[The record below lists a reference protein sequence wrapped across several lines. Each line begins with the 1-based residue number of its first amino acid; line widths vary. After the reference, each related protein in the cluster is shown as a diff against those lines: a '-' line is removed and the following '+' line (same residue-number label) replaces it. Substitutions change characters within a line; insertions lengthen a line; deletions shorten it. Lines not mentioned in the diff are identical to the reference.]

1 MSKRKQEDDA
11 RLVRAIETGDRTAA
25 SLLWRRH
32 APMVCRI
39 VRRHLGGSTDVEDL
53 AQEVFLIVFRKLPD
67 LRTPASLKSFIAGVT
82 ARACLEQRRKLAV
95 RQRTPT
101 PERETPDRELVPRE
115 VEARIA
121 LSRFLA
127 VLGRVHPTDR
137 TATMLRYLELRGLN
151 DIASALDLSLATVKR
166 RIARGSAKVALLAE
180 RDPFLAPYAVA
191 SK

>member
-1 MSKRKQEDDA
+1 MSTRKREDDA
-11 RLVRAIETGDRTAA
+11 RLVRAVETGDRHAA

-32 APMVCRI
+32 APMVDRI
-39 VRRHLGGSTDVEDL
+39 LRRHLGRSTDAEDL
-53 AQEVFLIVFRKLPD
+53 AQEVFLIVFRKLPA
-67 LRTPASLKSFIAGVT
+67 LRTPASLKSFIAAVT
-82 ARACLEQRRKLAV
+82 ARACFEQRRKLAV
-95 RQRTPT
+95 RQRTPP
-101 PERETPDRELVPRE
+101 PEWETPDRELVPRK

-121 LSRFLA
+121 LSRFLG

-137 TATMLRYLELRGLN
+137 TATMLRYVEMRPLD
-151 DIASALDLSLATVKR
+151 DIASALDLSLASVKR

>member
-1 MSKRKQEDDA
+1 MATRKQEDDA
-11 RLVRAIETGDRTAA
+11 RLVRGIETGDRHAA

-32 APMVCRI
+32 APMVRRI
-39 VRRHLGGSTDVEDL
+39 LRRHLGGSTDVEDL
-53 AQEVFLIVFRKLPD
+53 AQDVFLIVFRKLRD
-67 LRTPASLKSFIAGVT
+67 LRTPSSLRSFIAAVT
-82 ARACLEQRRKLAV
+82 ARACFEQRRKLAV
-95 RQRTPT
+95 RQRAPT
-101 PERETPDRELVPRE
+101 TEWETPDRELVPRK

-121 LSRFLA
+121 LSRLLG

-137 TATMLRYLELRGLN
+137 TATMLRYVEMRPLD
-151 DIASALDLSLATVKR
+151 DIASALDLSLASVKR

>member
-1 MSKRKQEDDA
+1 MREDDA
-11 RLVRAIETGDRTAA
+11 GLVRAIETGDRHAA

-39 VRRHLGGSTDVEDL
+39 LRRRLGYSTDVEDL
-53 AQEVFLIVFRKLPD
+53 AQEVFLIVFRKLQN
-67 LRTPASLKSFIAGVT
+67 LRSPASLRSFIAAV
-82 ARACLEQRRKLAV
+82 AAHACLEQRRKLAV
-95 RQRTPT
+95 LRHAPT
-101 PERETPDRELVPRE
+101 PEWETPDRELVPRE

-127 VLGRVHPTDR
+127 VLARVHPTDR
-137 TATMLRYLELRGLN
+137 NAIILRHIERRQLD

-166 RIARGSAKVALLAE
+166 RLARGSAKVALLAK

-191 SK
+191 RK